1 MPARVVVV
9 HDDPA
14 FVEQLVSALRAAG
27 HEVAA
32 FADPLDAWGD
42 LSTPQRIGV
51 LITGVEFSPGRSNG
65 VALALKARTKRP
77 KLHVLFT
84 AQLELSQATA
94 GLGTFMEAPVTVPAI
109 LSTVTRLLKFEDAP
123 LADAES

>member
-9 HDDPA
+9 HDDPT
-14 FVEQLVSALRAAG
+14 FVEQLVSVLRAAG
-27 HEVAA
+27 HEVDA
-32 FADPLDAWGD
+32 FVDPIDAWDD
-42 LSTPQRIGV
+42 LSMPHGIEV

-65 VALALKARTKRP
+65 VALARKARTKRS

-94 GLGTFMEAPVTVPAI
+94 GLGTFLEPPVTAPAVVAA
-109 LSTVTRLLKFEDAP
+109 VTRLLKFEDAQ
-123 LADAES
+123 LADVES

>member
-1 MPARVVVV
+1 MPARAVVV

-14 FVEQLVSALRAAG
+14 FVKQLVSALRAAG

-32 FADPLDAWGD
+32 FADPREAWD
-42 LSTPQRIGV
+42 HLSMPQRIEV

-65 VALALKARTKRP
+65 LALALKARTKRP

-94 GLGTFMEAPVTVPAI
+94 GLGTFMEPPVTVPTI
-109 LSTVTRLLKFEDAP
+109 LSVVTHWLTFEDAH
-123 LADAES
+123 LVAAS